1 MRLLKRIFAFLVL
14 FFAVTG
20 FCGVMPYN
28 VSNPLMLFF
37 MGLVLLT
44 IAKEYYDQGKKKHTA
59 IFAGATIVIY
69 IIILCKFILEL
80 F

>member
-1 MRLLKRIFAFLVL
+1 MRWWKGIFTFLVV
-14 FFAVTG
+14 FFAIIG

-28 VSNPLMLFF
+28 ISNPLMLFF

-44 IAKEYYDQGKKKHTA
+44 IAKEYYNQGQKKHTA
-59 IFAGATIVIY
+59 IFVGTTIVIY